1 MSQVADTELKRHSRP
16 TWAEIDLSCLGFNLA
31 QIKRF
36 VSPEVK
42 IMPIVKADAYGH
54 GLVEVSQ
61 YLLSQGI
68 DYLGIATV
76 DEGMILRDS
85 GIGIPLLIL
94 GSITPEETEAVL
106 EYNLIPTVCNLEVA
120 TRFNNLALQ
129 KNRHANVHIKID
141 TGMGRIGISCQ
152 EALDFFLKLK
162 ELPNLVIEGIWTH
175 FASAEEAEFTNVQ
188 LNRFNFVIG
197 GLRQLGF
204 NFLYIHA
211 ANSTAI
217 LRNKESH
224 FNLVRPGL
232 TLYGV
237 YPDASLREIVELKP
251 VMMIKTRTVFLK
263 KVSAGQSISYGRTF
277 ITSRESL
284 IATLPVGYGDGYSWL
299 LSNRGVVLVKGMRVP
314 VVGRVCMDQIMI
326 DVTEVPDVKIG
337 EEVVLVGQQGNER
350 ITAEEL
356 ASMATTIPYE
366 VLCKISPRI
375 PRIYK
380 P

>member
-16 TWAEIDLSCLGFNLA
+16 TWAEIDLSCLGFNLT

-54 GLVEVSQ
+54 GLIEVSQ

-175 FASAEEAEFTNVQ
+175 FASAEEAEFTNTQ
-188 LNRFNFVIG
+188 LNRFNFVLG